1 MENVNFDPA
10 CKAVFSREMINK
22 LLYKGTKTDTNKG
35 LKREKEREG
44 GVSKNVRGEQLC
56 WDDV

>member
-22 LLYKGTKTDTNKG
+22 LLYKGAKTDINKG
-35 LKREKEREG
+35 LKRGKRKG
-44 GVSKNVRGEQLC
+44 GGGE
-56 WDDV
+56 

>member
-35 LKREKEREG
+35 LKREKEVEG
-44 GVSKNVRGEQLC
+44 GE
-56 WDDV
+56 

>member
-1 MENVNFDPA
+1 MEDVNFDPA

-35 LKREKEREG
+35 LKREKEGGG
-44 GVSKNVRGEQLC
+44 GVE
-56 WDDV
+56 

>member
-35 LKREKEREG
+35 LKREKEGEG
-44 GVSKNVRGEQLC
+44 GGE
-56 WDDV
+56 